1 MRRYILLF
9 IFASLMLPS
18 IGQTGKKTT
27 RTVRKSKTTA
37 VKKTG
42 SINQL
47 RTERKNM
54 QTKIKSSKRQSES
67 LNRMIKQNLDSV
79 FILDRQITEVQQDVM
94 KHQAEIKVLD
104 GRIVAL
110 QEQMEKLQN
119 ELNDKKSKYANALKY
134 VRKHHSIQEKMMFI
148 FSAENLSQMLRRLRY
163 MREYSAFQKA
173 QGQIILDKQ
182 REIKNTRNELLDAK
196 SKKAYNLAEIQKKQQ
211 ALVGIKSN
219 CQVKIDYLNKNLKQ
233 VEAQIAE
240 YQKRDKELNDQ
251 IDRLVQM
258 EIEAARKRAEAERKR
273 KEAEA
278 KRRAEELRKENER
291 RLKLA
296 KENERRA
303 REAKKSAKSSE
314 EKEKAERM
322 MEKAKSELD
331 AAEKSRKEEKNVI
344 EAWKSDSRS
353 DSKLSTNFV
362 NNKGRLP
369 MPITGSYTVVG
380 HYGRYTVKGLKSV
393 QLDNKGM
400 DIKGRDGA
408 CARAVFDG
416 EVSSVFQYGPSYIV
430 MVRHGSYISVYSGLS
445 SVSVTKGMKV
455 RTRQTLGDVGED
467 ASGNRILHFQL
478 RKEST
483 RLNPEQWVR

>member
-37 VKKTG
+37 IKKTG

-110 QEQMEKLQN
+110 QGQMEKLQN

-219 CQVKIDYLNKNLKQ
+219 CQVKIIVTRIFSRLRLSLQNIRNATRNSMTRLTALFRWKSKLL
-233 VEAQIAE
+233 ERG
-240 YQKRDKELNDQ
+240 QKPNVRGR
-251 IDRLVQM
+251 RLRPSV
-258 EIEAARKRAEAERKR
+258 
-273 KEAEA
+273 
-278 KRRAEELRKENER
+278 ELRN
-291 RLKLA
+291 
-296 KENERRA
+296 
-303 REAKKSAKSSE
+303 
-314 EKEKAERM
+314 
-322 MEKAKSELD
+322 
-331 AAEKSRKEEKNVI
+331 
-344 EAWKSDSRS
+344 
-353 DSKLSTNFV
+353 
-362 NNKGRLP
+362 
-369 MPITGSYTVVG
+369 
-380 HYGRYTVKGLKSV
+380 
-393 QLDNKGM
+393 
-400 DIKGRDGA
+400 
-408 CARAVFDG
+408 
-416 EVSSVFQYGPSYIV
+416 
-430 MVRHGSYISVYSGLS
+430 
-445 SVSVTKGMKV
+445 
-455 RTRQTLGDVGED
+455 
-467 ASGNRILHFQL
+467 
-478 RKEST
+478 
-483 RLNPEQWVR
+483 

>member
-1 MRRYILLF
+1 MRRFILLF

-18 IGQTGKKTT
+18 FGQTGKKTT

-37 VKKTG
+37 VKKSG

-54 QTKIKSSKRQSES
+54 QTKIKSSKKQSES

-79 FILDRQITEVQQDVM
+79 FILDRQITDVQQDVL
-94 KHQAEIKVLD
+94 KRQAEIKVLD
-104 GRIVAL
+104 GRIGEL
-110 QEQMEKLQN
+110 RKQMEKLQN

-134 VRKHHSIQEKMMFI
+134 LRKHHSIQEKMMFI
-148 FSAENLSQMLRRLRY
+148 FSADNLSQMLRRLRY

-182 REIKNTRNELLDAK
+182 REVKNTRNELLDAK
-196 SKKAYNLAEIQKKQQ
+196 SKKAYNLAEIQKKQES
-211 ALVGIKSN
+211 LVGMKSS
-219 CQVKIDYLNKNLKQ
+219 CQVKINYLNKNLKQ

-240 YQKRDKELNDQ
+240 YQKRDRELNAQ
-251 IDRLVQM
+251 IDRLVQL
-258 EIEAARKRAEAERKR
+258 ELEAARKRAEAERKR
-273 KEAEA
+273 KAEEAR
-278 KRRAEELRKENER
+278 RRAEELRKENER
-291 RLKLA
+291 RLQIA
-296 KENERRA
+296 RENERKA
-303 REAKKSAKSSE
+303 REAKKAAKSSE
-314 EKEKAERM
+314 EKKEADRLM
-322 MEKAKSELD
+322 AKAKSDLS
-331 AAEKSRKEEKNVI
+331 AAEKSRKEEKKVI
-344 EAWKSDSRS
+344 EAWNNDSRA
-353 DSKLSTNFV
+353 DSKLSANFV
-362 NNKGRLP
+362 SNKGRLP

-380 HYGRYTVKGLKSV
+380 HYGRYTVKGLRNV

-400 DIKGRDGA
+400 DIKGSGGA

-445 SVSVTKGMKV
+445 SVSVSKGMKV
-455 RTRQTLGDVGED
+455 KTRQTLGEVGED
-467 ASGNRILHFQL
+467 ASGNKILHFQL